1 MIDTRRPGGR
11 PAGGTAIAA
20 LVLALVCAL
29 WTLWGIGQNLYLLIA
44 VPDREFDWALVVYAF
59 FCAVE
64 LVVLGLGAGL
74 LVARRGAGRWLV
86 LVGGVLVAVQAAVS
100 VLIFFML
107 NGGFDWYA
115 RGAVTFLVFGPVMV
129 LPAVTAAVLAAL
141 PSTGLWCASRSLPV
155 PHPATAPQ
163 QRVW

>member
-1 MIDTRRPGGR
+1 LSSWDAGADPRGRFAGGGHPVGPVLARSAAEPDVVSGAVGVGWKNVAPADGSMIVPKADTPAARLGWRRPMIDTRRPAGR

-29 WTLWGIGQNLYLLIA
+29 WTLWGIGQNLYLFIA

-64 LVVLGLGAGL
+64 LVVLGPGAGL

-86 LVGGVLVAVQAAVS
+86 LVGGV
-100 VLIFFML
+100 
-107 NGGFDWYA
+107 
-115 RGAVTFLVFGPVMV
+115 R
-129 LPAVTAAVLAAL
+129 
-141 PSTGLWCASRSLPV
+141 
-155 PHPATAPQ
+155 
-163 QRVW
+163 